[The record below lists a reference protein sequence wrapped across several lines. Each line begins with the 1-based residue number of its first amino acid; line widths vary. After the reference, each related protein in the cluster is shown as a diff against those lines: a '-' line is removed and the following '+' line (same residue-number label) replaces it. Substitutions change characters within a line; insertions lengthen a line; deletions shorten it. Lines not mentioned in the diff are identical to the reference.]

1 MAWRSPCE
9 LPDVLP
15 DHSRFRRRVI
25 SEFDETSTARDLG
38 LVPPD
43 ENRRTAMTTQTPRQD
58 IERIYRAWDEAL
70 GKRDLEASLS
80 LYADDASIESPLVQH
95 LLKQR
100 DGIVQGKE
108 NLRKFI
114 TKVFETNPPQR
125 KRFKQGF
132 FTDGRVLTW
141 EYPRA
146 SPEGEQMDLVEVM
159 EIENGLIRRHR
170 VYWGWYAL
178 NVLRDGHQ

>member
-1 MAWRSPCE
+1 MK
-9 LPDVLP
+9 
-15 DHSRFRRRVI
+15 
-25 SEFDETSTARDLG
+25 G
-38 LVPPD
+38 
-43 ENRRTAMTTQTPRQD
+43 TAMTNLQETNLQEQTLKDAEQ
-58 IERIYRAWDEAL
+58 IYRLWDDAL
-70 GKRDLEASLS
+70 GKKDLEASLS

-95 LLKQR
+95 LMKTK
-100 DGIVQGKE
+100 DGIVRGKD

-114 TKVFETNPPQR
+114 TLVFQTNPPQR

-159 EIENGLIRRHR
+159 EIEDGLIKRHR

-178 NVLRDGHQ
+178 NVLREGHQ